1 MKRFVVGVTLLAGCL
16 FWVGEVG
23 ATSQFS
29 RKEGMTCAS
38 CHLGFPRLN
47 EFGEKYMRAGYKIP
61 GAESVRKGEKFS
73 LEKVSDWF
81 GVRLNVDAV
90 KWEEEASPADDT
102 ITFGEDKWTQFFVA
116 GNIADRWSFFTEIQ
130 ITTKSTHHS
139 WWKLGYHANNE
150 KFNVT
155 VGNQSPIDHSAF
167 SNRLRILPAVKSE
180 LYGLKT
186 STDGADPN
194 GDGNSIESVNASS
207 ARAGIQVFGDVGQF
221 VYYAGISNTRGNVAD
236 AINGWGGLRWY
247 FPTEG
252 TLAGSSVSATY
263 YSGSDVDRVTGLGL
277 SQYENDFSWWMPAV
291 NIRAGGFDLQAYGRF
306 VSEDNTTLVLPPT
319 PETSEDWDGW
329 GLTAGWMINDTW
341 QPAIQYD
348 KIDRSEFPLPSPSSP
363 WLESEWITVALSYFP
378 LENMRIA
385 AYYRM
390 DEEINDNDQFFVNLR
405 MMF

>member
-1 MKRFVVGVTLLAGCL
+1 MKRFLVGVTLLAGCL

-61 GAESVRKGEKFS
+61 GGESVHKGKKFS
-73 LEKVSDWF
+73 LETVSEWF

-90 KWEEEASPADDT
+90 KWEEQAPPADDT
-102 ITFGEDKWTQFFVA
+102 IAFGEDLWTQFFVA
-116 GNIADRWSFFTEIQ
+116 GNIADRWSFFTEIE
-130 ITTKSTHHS
+130 ISTNSTHHS

-155 VGNQSPIDHSAF
+155 IGNQSPIDHSAY

-180 LYGLKT
+180 LYAFKT
-186 STDGADPN
+186 STDGADPV
-194 GDGNSIESVNASS
+194 GLDGPIESVNASS
-207 ARAGIQVFGDVGQF
+207 ARAAIQAFGDLGHF
-221 VYYAGISNTRGNVAD
+221 VYYAGISNDRGDVAD

-252 TLAGSSVSATY
+252 TLTGSSISATY
-263 YSGSDVDRVTGLGL
+263 YFGSDVDGPGPTQV
-277 SQYENDFSWWMPAV
+277 ENDFSWWMPAV
-291 NIRAGGFDLQAYGRF
+291 NIRAGGLDIQAYGRY
-306 VSEDNTTLVLPPT
+306 VTEDNITLTAVPP
-319 PETSEDWDGW
+319 EISEDWEGY
-329 GLTAGWMINDTW
+329 GVVAGWMINDTW

-348 KIDRSEFPLPSPSSP
+348 KRDLNTVIPLP
-363 WLESEWITVALSYFP
+363 ESEWITAAFSYFP
-378 LENMRIA
+378 LDNMRIA
-385 AYYRM
+385 AYYRK
-390 DEEINDNDQFFVNLR
+390 DESAGVIDNDEFFINIR